1 MRYRRLGKTG
11 LMVSE
16 LCLGTM
22 TFGRE
27 VGEEGSR
34 GIISRYLEAGGNFVD
49 TADVYERGAAEEI
62 VGRAIKDLDR
72 EEIVL
77 ATKVRFPMGE
87 GPNDVGLSRKH
98 VISGCEASL
107 RRLRTDYVDL
117 YQVHM
122 WDAAT
127 PLEETL
133 SALTDLVRSG
143 KVRYLGLSNFAGWQI
158 AKAAGVSERGGFER
172 FVSLQPQYSLVER
185 NIEREVLP
193 ACREEG
199 IGVIPWGPLGGG
211 FLSGKYRRGEEPPE
225 GSRIAGAP
233 DEFEEAWRKRNVD
246 RNWRT
251 LEVVG
256 AISKETGRSYAQ
268 VSLNWLLQRD
278 GVAAPII
285 GARRLDQLEDNLGAA
300 GWDLEEEQVERLD
313 RASAIE
319 EVYPYGMI
327 DSMQRV

>member
-1 MRYRRLGKTG
+1 MRYRRLGTTG
-11 LMVSE
+11 LMISE

-34 GIISRYLEAGGNFVD
+34 EIISRYLEAGGNFVD
-49 TADVYERGAAEEI
+49 TADVYEQGASEEI
-62 VGRAIKDLDR
+62 VGRAIEGVR

-77 ATKVRFPMGE
+77 ATKVRFPMGD

-107 RRLRTDYVDL
+107 RRLGTDYIDL

-133 SALTDLVRSG
+133 SALTDLVRAG

-158 AKAAGVSERGGFER
+158 AKVAGVSEPRGFER

-225 GSRIAGAP
+225 DSRIAGAP
-233 DEFEEAWRKRNVD
+233 DDFEEAWHKRNLE

-256 AISKETGRSYAQ
+256 EISEETGKSYSQ
-268 VSLNWLLQRD
+268 ISLNWLLQRD

-300 GWDLEEEQVERLD
+300 DWDLEGEQVARLD

>member
-1 MRYRRLGKTG
+1 LR
-11 LMVSE
+11 
-16 LCLGTM
+16 
-22 TFGRE
+22 
-27 VGEEGSR
+27 
-34 GIISRYLEAGGNFVD
+34 
-49 TADVYERGAAEEI
+49 DV
-62 VGRAIKDLDR
+62 DR
-72 EEIVL
+72 EEVVL
-77 ATKVRFPMGE
+77 ATKVRFPMGD

-107 RRLRTDYVDL
+107 KRIGTDYIDL

-127 PLEETL
+127 SLEETL
-133 SALTDLVRSG
+133 SALTDLVWTG
-143 KVRYLGLSNFAGWQI
+143 KVRYVGVSNFAGWQLL
-158 AKAAGVSERGGFER
+158 KALYTSELEGFER

-199 IGVIPWGPLGGG
+199 LGVIPWGPLGGG
-211 FLSGKYRRGEEPPE
+211 FLSGKYRRGERPPE
-225 GSRIAGAP
+225 DSRIAGVP
-233 DEFEEAWRKRNVD
+233 DEFEEAWTKRNVE

-256 AISKETGRSYAQ
+256 EISEETGRSYAQ
-268 VSLNWLLQRD
+268 ISLNWLLQQE

-300 GWDLEEEQVERLD
+300 GWDLDAGQVARLSE
-313 RASAIE
+313 ASAIE
-319 EVYPYGMI
+319 DVYPYRMI

>member
-1 MRYRRLGKTG
+1 MRYRRLGGTG

-27 VGEEGSR
+27 LDEGGARSILSR
-34 GIISRYLEAGGNFVD
+34 FIEAGGNFVD
-49 TADVYERGAAEEI
+49 TADVYERGASEEI
-62 VGRAIKDLDR
+62 VGRALRDIDR
-72 EEIVL
+72 DEVVL
-77 ATKVRFPMGE
+77 ATKVRFPMGD

-107 RRLRTDYVDL
+107 GRLGTDYIDL

-133 SALTDLVRSG
+133 GALDDLVRAG
-143 KVRYLGLSNFAGWQI
+143 KVRYVGVSNFTGWQLV
-158 AKAAGVSERGGFER
+158 KALYTSRLGGFEKL
-172 FVSLQPQYSLVER
+172 VSLQPQYSLVER

-211 FLSGKYRRGEEPPE
+211 FLSGKYRRGERPPE
-225 GSRIAGAP
+225 DSRIAGVP
-233 DEFEEAWRKRNVD
+233 DEFEEAWDKRNVE

-256 AISKETGRSYAQ
+256 EISEETGKSYAQ
-268 VSLNWLLQRD
+268 ISLNWLLQQE

-300 GWDLEEEQVERLD
+300 GWDLDAEQVARLSE
-313 RASAIE
+313 ASALE
-319 EVYPYGMI
+319 DVYPYRMI